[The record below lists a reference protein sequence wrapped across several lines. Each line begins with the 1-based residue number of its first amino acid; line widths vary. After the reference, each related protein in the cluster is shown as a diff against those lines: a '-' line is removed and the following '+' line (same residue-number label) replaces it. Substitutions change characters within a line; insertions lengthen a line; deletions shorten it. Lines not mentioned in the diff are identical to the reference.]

1 MVDSLQNIQ
10 SHKELIQ
17 VLANS
22 KPRYR
27 KAILKAADKKLVMTI
42 CDIIYNLLQGNV
54 KLSESETFKL
64 RSNKKFLRKIIQKSS
79 FKDKKRIIEQKG
91 SGILGLVLPAVI
103 ATLSSIFSK

>member
-27 KAILKAADKKLVMTI
+27 KAILKAADKKLVLTI

-91 SGILGLVLPAVI
+91 SG
-103 ATLSSIFSK
+103 